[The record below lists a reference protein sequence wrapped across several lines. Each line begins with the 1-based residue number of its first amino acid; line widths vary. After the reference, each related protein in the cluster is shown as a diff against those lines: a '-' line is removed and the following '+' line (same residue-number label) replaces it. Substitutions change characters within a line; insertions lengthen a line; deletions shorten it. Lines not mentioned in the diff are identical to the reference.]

1 MYLLQSSPPD
11 VLSAVHSYITAMK
24 GPRPLLFCF
33 FFLSPQGSGEGWC
46 APTWKPGHRPLP
58 SWKPKV
64 VFPLR
69 GALFFCSASYHAKIY
84 CERQAIPRSIYG
96 TAEHAMRAEIYLFRL
111 DVWHSGKV
119 WRPPS
124 LCHTRHSAAAGSN
137 EDDWVSFNWV
147 AELAQH
153 LCAPSFYTH
162 THDTGFMPLDMIPCK
177 YHLPS
182 ASPRGNAPTCVSH
195 RCKESAMSSHVFALT
210 TMAIRLARPAS

>member
-11 VLSAVHSYITAMK
+11 VLSAVHSYITTMK
-24 GPRPLLFCF
+24 GPWPLLFWF
-33 FFLSPQGSGEGWC
+33 FFSPQGSGEGWC

-69 GALFFCSASYHAKIY
+69 GALFSALLLIVQRFIAKDKPYHA
-84 CERQAIPRSIYG
+84 PF
-96 TAEHAMRAEIYLFRL
+96 TAWLNMPWGLRYLFRL

-124 LCHTRHSAAAGSN
+124 LCHTRPSAAAGSN
-137 EDDWVSFNWV
+137 EDDWVSFKWV

-153 LCAPSFYTH
+153 LCAPSFY

-182 ASPRGNAPTCVSH
+182 ASPRGNTPTCVSH
-195 RCKESAMSSHVFALT
+195 RCKESAMSSHVFTLT